1 MNEEILIPLG
11 FFAAVFGVFYVYL
24 TTRNK
29 ERMALI
35 EKDANAKL
43 FQTNSEGTSTK
54 QIIFSIGFLA
64 IGVGLGVLTGG
75 ILEEVGLHDSVA
87 YPASIFL
94 FAGMGLVT
102 SLIWFKKLFLKDHTD
117 DTV

>member
-1 MNEEILIPLG
+1 MSEEILIPLG
-11 FFAAVFGVFYVYL
+11 LFAAVFGVFYVYL

-43 FQTNSEGTSTK
+43 FQTNGGNQSK
-54 QIIFSIGFLA
+54 QIIFSFGFLA
-64 IGVGLGVLTGG
+64 IGTGLGILTGG
-75 ILEEVGLHDSVA
+75 ILEEIGLHDSVV
-87 YPASIFL
+87 YPASVFL
-94 FAGMGLVT
+94 FAGIGLVS
-102 SLIWFKKLFLKDHTD
+102 SLIWFKKLFPTDHSD

>member
-11 FFAAVFGVFYVYL
+11 FFAAVFGVFYLYL

-29 ERMALI
+29 ERLALI

-43 FQTNSEGTSTK
+43 FQTNSGAQTK

-64 IGVGLGVLTGG
+64 VGIGLGVLTGG
-75 ILEEVGLHDSVA
+75 ILEEIGLDQGVA
-87 YPASIFL
+87 YPASVFL
-94 FAGMGLVT
+94 FAGIGLIT
-102 SLIWFKKLFLKDHTD
+102 SLIWFKKLFPKDSTD